1 MSLFHDPKIYRS
13 GTKGVIRSRYRS
25 APSPFVVATAPS
37 LGSLRALTTT
47 IAFPRCLSY
56 FDAFRHFS
64 SADFQVAYGLET
76 QTVNESTQPEPWLRG
91 TLTNI
96 SPVPRAVLHALE
108 LAKEDLT
115 RWCAGLSDA
124 ELNAR
129 PFGIAPVAFHIRHTA
144 RSVDRL
150 LTYAEGRNLNDEQ
163 LAALKSELAPN
174 AGRDDLFAEL
184 EARLADCATRIAPID
199 PARLDEPRSVGKKQ
213 LPTTVAGLL
222 VHIAD
227 HTQRHVG
234 QAITTAKIV
243 AASRT

>member
-1 MSLFHDPKIYRS
+1 MTR
-13 GTKGVIRSRYRS
+13 
-25 APSPFVVATAPS
+25 
-37 LGSLRALTTT
+37 
-47 IAFPRCLSY
+47 
-56 FDAFRHFS
+56 RHHLI
-64 SADFQVAYGLET
+64 SADFQVAYRVET
-76 QTVNESTQPEPWLRG
+76 QTMNQSTQPEPWLRG
-91 TLTNI
+91 TLTDI
-96 SPVPRAVLHALE
+96 PAVPRAVLHALE

-124 ELNAR
+124 ELNGR
-129 PFGIAPVAFHIRHTA
+129 PAAIAPVAFHIRHIA

-150 LTYAEGRNLNDEQ
+150 LTYAEGKTLNDEQ

-174 AGRDDLFAEL
+174 ANRPELFAEL
-184 EARLADCATRIAPID
+184 EATLAAAARRIAQID
-199 PARLDEPRSVGKKQ
+199 PARLDEPRSVGSKH
-213 LPTTVAGLL
+213 LPTALAGLL